1 MRWLGGEIGNLREAL
16 GFFDRKHFEKQKEMF
31 ELDPYDSLRVH
42 VKTCEGYIVRDHF
55 QTPPDP
61 QKGCKGLNVTPES
74 LENIFR
80 LRACLTFANTCWR
93 ECISDTWT
101 LSNAL
106 LKK

>member
-1 MRWLGGEIGNLREAL
+1 MGRYELILRLYGAIS
-16 GFFDRKHFEKQKEMF
+16 
-31 ELDPYDSLRVH
+31 Y
-42 VKTCEGYIVRDHF
+42 YIMVQDHF

-61 QKGCKGLNVTPES
+61 QKGCKGLNVTLES